1 MLRVAAATLKK
12 AFAAIRVRLRYF
24 AHEKPQTPRH
34 LDILAGRFLNI
45 KFMNL
50 WVAKSL
56 RIFGIFFLKNLHCW
70 CIAGYEIMKFF
81 ITYFYHTT

>member
-34 LDILAGRFLNI
+34 LNILAGRFLNI

-50 WVAKSL
+50 WAIAITQTMST
-56 RIFGIFFLKNLHCW
+56 FG
-70 CIAGYEIMKFF
+70 ER
-81 ITYFYHTT
+81 